1 MVFPALLSPHSQLQR
16 ERPVSCAIRIW
27 RTTMFIGHG
36 RKSATTKLDNGFRP
50 PGRTCMLQSNSAGAQ
65 CADEKRFVAAEYRK
79 DRV

>member
-36 RKSATTKLDNGFRP
+36 RKKRHDEVRQRIPATRADLHASI
-50 PGRTCMLQSNSAGAQ
+50 QQ
-65 CADEKRFVAAEYRK
+65 CRCAMCR
-79 DRV
+79 